1 MKVCPVRTVRTSA
14 GGGGL
19 DRAVRVFEAEPSVD
33 PGRRQQRLEVL
44 LPEHDAD
51 LGALAHAAREP
62 PDGGAV
68 PRQIA
73 QRLAHDAG
81 GDTVLAHH
89 LGDARAEERRG
100 DRDHTAGHD
109 ALGVGERDPEH
120 HAAHGVTNA
129 VHHRRLAAI
138 QPGEFPAQLLE
149 FAPEAL
155 DLLLE
160 RQPRTRAAEVVNLE
174 PGRRGQAAPHA
185 HEAEAAA
192 HDALEQDHRMR
203 SRPPLGLR
211 YRRGAALRDG
221 CFGRGPPAAHLIS
234 PYCGLTT
241 LSRAM
246 GAHPA
251 RRSS

>member
-129 VHHRRLAAI
+129 VHHRRLASI
-138 QPGEFPAQLLE
+138 QPGELPAQLLE

-174 PGRRGQAAPHA
+174 PGRSETARHGMRLKRLRTMPWSRITGCGRGRPSGCATGAKRSSGMAAS
-185 HEAEAAA
+185 
-192 HDALEQDHRMR
+192 DAG
-203 SRPPLGLR
+203 RPPR
-211 YRRGAALRDG
+211 
-221 CFGRGPPAAHLIS
+221 I
-234 PYCGLTT
+234 
-241 LSRAM
+241 
-246 GAHPA
+246 
-251 RRSS
+251 